1 MAMSGSGGIRQ
12 RRGRGGVAA
21 RSSSWGMVTA
31 EAALVIPVLVALAAA
46 LAWVVAL
53 GVVQVR
59 LVDAAR
65 EAARVAA
72 RGEAAAEVQQAAL
85 SAAPDGSTVRVHRNG
100 DSWVAEVSVQV
111 GTDLPLVGLLP
122 AVGMSARAVSA
133 AEPSSGRDGH
143 G

>member
-1 MAMSGSGGIRQ
+1 MAMSGSGGIWQ
-12 RRGRGGVAA
+12 RWGRGGVAA

-85 SAAPDGSTVRVHRNG
+85 SAAPDGSTVRVYRNG

-122 AVGMSARAVSA
+122 AVGMSARAVSV
-133 AEPSSGRDGH
+133 AEPSSGRDVH

>member
-1 MAMSGSGGIRQ
+1 MATSGSGGIPR
-12 RRGRGGVAA
+12 RRGRGGAAA

-72 RGEAAAEVQQAAL
+72 RGEAVTEVQQAAL

-100 DSWVAEVSVQV
+100 DSWVAQVSVEV

-122 AVGMSARAVSA
+122 AVGMSAEAVSA
-133 AEPSSGRDGH
+133 AEPSSGRAGDG
-143 G
+143 

>member
-1 MAMSGSGGIRQ
+1 MSGSAGMWQ

-21 RSSSWGMVTA
+21 RSSCWGMVTA

>member
-1 MAMSGSGGIRQ
+1 MKRSGSRFMPQ
-12 RRGRGGVAA
+12 RRGCSGGAA
-21 RSSSWGMVTA
+21 RSSSRGMVTA
-31 EAALVIPVLVALAAA
+31 EAALVIPLLVALAAA

-65 EAARVAA
+65 EGARMAA
-72 RGEAAAEVQQAAL
+72 RGEAAAHVQQAAL
-85 SAAPDGSTVRVHRNG
+85 SAAPDGSTVRVHRSG
-100 DSWVAEVSVQV
+100 DSWVAEVSVEV

-122 AVGMSARAVSA
+122 AVAMSARAVSA
-133 AEPSSGRDGH
+133 AEPGSGTDVH

>member
-1 MAMSGSGGIRQ
+1 
-12 RRGRGGVAA
+12 
-21 RSSSWGMVTA
+21 MVTA

-85 SAAPDGSTVRVHRNG
+85 SAAPDGSTVRVYRNG

>member
-1 MAMSGSGGIRQ
+1 MAMSGSGGIWQ
-12 RRGRGGVAA
+12 RWGRGGVAA
-21 RSSSWGMVTA
+21 LSSSWGIVTA

-85 SAAPDGSTVRVHRNG
+85 SAAPDGSTVRVHRTG

-133 AEPSSGRDGH
+133 AEPSSGRDVH

>member
-1 MAMSGSGGIRQ
+1 MNRSGSRRTPQQ
-12 RRGRGGVAA
+12 RALGGVVA
-21 RSSSWGMVTA
+21 RSSSRGMVTA
-31 EAALVIPVLVALAAA
+31 EAAPVIPVLVALAAA

-65 EAARVAA
+65 EGARMAA
-72 RGEAAAEVQQAAL
+72 RGEAAARVQQAAL
-85 SAAPDGSTVRVHRNG
+85 SAAPDGATVRVHRHG
-100 DSWVAEVSVQV
+100 DSWVAEVTAEV

-133 AEPSSGRDGH
+133 AEPSSAGVAH